1 MEFAAMLPRFGDYA
15 TPSAIREAAVTVEA
29 QGFDAAWFADHVT
42 FPSEVDV
49 DYPFSSRGESPF
61 ESTDNAYDVFQVLA
75 HIAGITDSVAL
86 GSNVCIAGYRHPV
99 TLTKHA
105 LTLDTLSDGRFE
117 FGIGAGWLE
126 EEFEVLDV
134 PFAERGSRFDELL
147 DIYSRA
153 CQEGE
158 FAFEG
163 PHHQFQSTGFY
174 PRPVDD
180 GPPLWIGGW
189 GDKQISRSVK
199 FSDAWVPGVVADLE
213 AVAVRKEKQHE
224 HVAATDRDW
233 EEIDHPLM
241 REAVIGETEAE
252 VLERKEYL
260 PSHLRRRVRGRVL
273 PPTDD
278 RRHCRGLPRPRR
290 GPIRLRNSWPDR
302 RTDRRHARAL
312 RTRSPGA
319 SLPPLGDAQ
328 RAGRRPDPAVRR
340 GGPAPRRVSDY
351 GGRDIVVEA
360 ARRPLA
366 TVAWC
371 VAGAGTRCH

>member
-1 MEFAAMLPRFGDYA
+1 MLPRFGDYA

-105 LTLDTLSDGRFE
+105 LTLDTLSEGRFE
-117 FGIGAGWLE
+117 FGIGAGWLK
-126 EEFEVLDV
+126 EEFEVLEV

-153 CQEGE
+153 CEDGE

-180 GPPLWIGGW
+180 GPPLWIGGDSPPAYRRVAEH
-189 GDKQISRSVK
+189 GDGWTIIWKRPDEIRETKATIMERWRDNDRSGE
-199 FSDAWVPGVVADLE
+199 P
-213 AVAVRKEKQHE
+213 
-224 HVAATDRDW
+224 
-233 EEIDHPLM
+233 EIALM
-241 REAVIGETEAE
+241 RPIHVGDGRDSSRPLVGTPDEIIADIEDYADAGTTRIVMEFFTRDLDEQLTQIERFGEE
-252 VLERKEYL
+252 VL
-260 PSHLRRRVRGRVL
+260 PSF
-273 PPTDD
+273 
-278 RRHCRGLPRPRR
+278 
-290 GPIRLRNSWPDR
+290 
-302 RTDRRHARAL
+302 
-312 RTRSPGA
+312 
-319 SLPPLGDAQ
+319 
-328 RAGRRPDPAVRR
+328 
-340 GGPAPRRVSDY
+340 
-351 GGRDIVVEA
+351 
-360 ARRPLA
+360 
-366 TVAWC
+366 
-371 VAGAGTRCH
+371 